1 MAFSLGE
8 NKHDRTKH
16 NETFLYIIEMQGRGA
31 IQVSL
36 GGGGGMEQSFGY
48 KEPLLNKENNQLN
61 VIVIEMRLCTQT
73 TILYRST
80 TSKLL
85 GW

>member
-16 NETFLYIIEMQGRGA
+16 NETFLYVIEMQARGA

-36 GGGGGMEQSFGY
+36 GGGGGGAVFW
-48 KEPLLNKENNQLN
+48 
-61 VIVIEMRLCTQT
+61 V
-73 TILYRST
+73 
-80 TSKLL
+80 
-85 GW
+85 